1 MEKRPLSVAAGA
13 LPVTSMRRSL
23 STRHVATETT
33 EHLHGLALFFEPRY
47 RARYLGL
54 VERGRLDRIA
64 KDLPHF
70 KHLDDRFA
78 KKMPD
83 GRQGPAQIA
92 ATLREHGAPSRCFV
106 LSDHPEL
113 HSTEV
118 DLDDALTRIVGFGYG
133 TLISCLPGRLAYF
146 EGEEM
151 RERYLLERPPA

>member
-1 MEKRPLSVAAGA
+1 
-13 LPVTSMRRSL
+13 
-23 STRHVATETT
+23 
-33 EHLHGLALFFEPRY
+33 
-47 RARYLGL
+47 
-54 VERGRLDRIA
+54 
-64 KDLPHF
+64 
-70 KHLDDRFA
+70 
-78 KKMPD
+78 
-83 GRQGPAQIA
+83 
-92 ATLREHGAPSRCFV
+92 V